1 MLITP
6 EYVFKD
12 VTHIT
17 PEWLA
22 QKGIRALVLD
32 IDNTLTA
39 DRSQELPDEVAGW
52 LDTMRKAG
60 VRLTIVSNGAEK
72 RVRPFAQKLGLAYLY
87 RSAKPLPFALMAA
100 QHRMGVKHSQMAM
113 VGDQL
118 YADRM
123 AAALY
128 GIPGLMVIPRGPDLG
143 AQVILKRK
151 REDPVSDDWKIR
163 FGTAGTS
170 DSFAAQGYKTSLE
183 VPEYTAKMGLNAFE
197 YQCGRGVRLGLDKA
211 AKMAALA
218 APKDILFSVH
228 APYYISMSSLE
239 EDKRLNSIQ
248 YLLQSAA
255 VCRALGGKRIIFHSG
270 SCGKQSREA
279 ALEKALDTMRR
290 AVEAL
295 DEAGFAD
302 MTLCP
307 ETMGKV
313 GQLGTLDEVLALCG
327 VDERITPC
335 IDFGHLNARTLG
347 GIQSKADYAAILDR
361 MAEALGDE
369 RARRFHVHFSRIE
382 YSKGGEKR
390 HWTFAETQFGP
401 EPQPLMELLAERGLA
416 PVVICESAGTQAE
429 DACTMQQM
437 YRAAR
442 DLRKIL

>member
-151 REDPVSDDWKIR
+151 WEKKTLAGILRPGREDPVSDDWKIR

-211 AKMAALA
+211 AKNGRTGRAKGYPVQRACAVLYQHVQSGRGKAAQQHPVSA
-218 APKDILFSVH
+218 AKCGGV
-228 APYYISMSSLE
+228 
-239 EDKRLNSIQ
+239 
-248 YLLQSAA
+248 QSAG
-255 VCRALGGKRIIFHSG
+255 RQTHHLPLR
-270 SCGKQSREA
+270 
-279 ALEKALDTMRR
+279 
-290 AVEAL
+290 
-295 DEAGFAD
+295 
-302 MTLCP
+302 
-307 ETMGKV
+307 
-313 GQLGTLDEVLALCG
+313 QL
-327 VDERITPC
+327 R
-335 IDFGHLNARTLG
+335 
-347 GIQSKADYAAILDR
+347 
-361 MAEALGDE
+361 
-369 RARRFHVHFSRIE
+369 
-382 YSKGGEKR
+382 
-390 HWTFAETQFGP
+390 
-401 EPQPLMELLAERGLA
+401 
-416 PVVICESAGTQAE
+416 QAE
-429 DACTMQQM
+429 PGSGP
-437 YRAAR
+437 
-442 DLRKIL
+442 